1 MKTQPSS
8 YQVPNPSLTDQL
20 KSPYSVCL
28 DGQIF
33 TTYAHNEAGA
43 ITNVAYRYGIQ
54 EHEDVKLIMWKIK
67 QKELSCEVSKL

>member
-8 YQVPNPSLTDQL
+8 YQVSTSNLTDQL

-28 DGQIF
+28 DGQLF
-33 TTYAHNEAGA
+33 TTYAYNEAGA
-43 ITNVAYRYGIQ
+43 ISNVAYRYGIQ

-67 QKELSCEVSKL
+67 QRELICEVSKL